1 MINVDINMSCKYQK
15 IRSRKY
21 TKYIYC
27 SHPSRKEEVGWD
39 ICNNCSLK
47 EYKKSQPIKGHK
59 HKRTQNTDI
68 SQSVKEKVWERDNHK
83 CIFCHK
89 WVPVECACC
98 HEIRRSQRWTSE

>member
-1 MINVDINMSCKYQK
+1 MNVDIKMSCKYQK

-27 SHPSRKEEVGWD
+27 SYPSRRKEVSWD
-39 ICNNCSLK
+39 ICSNCSLK

-89 WVPVECACC
+89 WVPVEFACC

>member
-27 SHPSRKEEVGWD
+27 SHPSKKEDVNWN

-47 EYKKSQPIKGHK
+47 EYKNFQPIKGHK

-68 SQSVKEKVWERDNHK
+68 PQSVKEKVWKRDNEE
-83 CIFCHK
+83 CIFCHT
-89 WVPVECACC
+89 WVPVECACG